1 MKKLLKEN
9 TDAIAALSK
18 SLGMTGGKADAVRD
32 TMNALSNLIKTKP
45 NLKTALF
52 DALATGN
59 FDNLKTN
66 LVTAGTEEKKQ
77 GTETPAASP
86 APVAP
91 TAEVVSEASQRVKK
105 FVSYLFE

>member
-9 TDAIAALSK
+9 TDAIGALAK
-18 SLGMTGGKADAVRD
+18 SLGMTGGKEEAVRE
-32 TMNALSNLIKTKP
+32 TMGALSTLIQNKP

-52 DALATGN
+52 DALTTGK
-59 FDNLKTN
+59 FDNLKTA
-66 LVTAGTEEKKQ
+66 LVTAGTEERRQ